1 MIFKRLILAVP
12 ILLSI
17 VSLVAILSVA
27 SAVDYSI
34 EGNGAGSQNNVN
46 VNQNNQTTV
55 NQNNSA
61 NVSNNVDANCNTGGN
76 SASGNT
82 GSGTG
87 INTGNCSA
95 VVNITNQLNTNIT
108 RITCPTCAI
117 PTPGASPSPKPNG
130 GVGGPGGN
138 DGGGGG
144 GSSSGGGADAGQP
157 GVLAAAGTS
166 SGLLFALSGLSL
178 VTFGLWQAKRSLR

>member
-1 MIFKRLILAVP
+1 MIFKRLIFGVP
-12 ILLSI
+12 VLLSI
-17 VSLVAILSVA
+17 VSLVAILNVA
-27 SAVDYSI
+27 RAIDVSI
-34 EGNGAGSQNNVN
+34 EGNGAGSNNSAN
-46 VNQNNQTTV
+46 VNQNNQTNV

-95 VVNITNQLNTNIT
+95 VVNLTNQLNTNIT

-130 GVGGPGGN
+130 GAGGPGG
-138 DGGGGG
+138 DGGG
-144 GSSSGGGADAGQP
+144 GSSSSGGGASAGQP
-157 GVLAAAGTS
+157 GVLAATGTS
-166 SGLLFALSGLSL
+166 TNLLFALLGL
-178 VTFGLWQAKRSLR
+178 